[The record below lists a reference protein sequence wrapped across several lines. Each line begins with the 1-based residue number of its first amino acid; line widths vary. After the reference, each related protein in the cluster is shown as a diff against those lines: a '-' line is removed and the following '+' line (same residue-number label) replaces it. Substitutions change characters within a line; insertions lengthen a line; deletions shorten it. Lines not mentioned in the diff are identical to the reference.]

1 MKTDLYKLED
11 IVKDVLENFEDTR
24 SDDFVLIYR
33 VYKEINEEAVIR
45 ELFFEVML
53 NHQLY
58 NLPHF
63 ESVTR
68 CRRKVQNKYPE
79 LSNEKT
85 NKKRMNATTD
95 YINYAIDGY
104 NPTIRKMINYIK

>member
-1 MKTDLYKLED
+1 MTDLYKLED
-11 IVKDVLENFEDTR
+11 IVRYVLETYEDTR
-24 SDDFVLIYR
+24 KDDFILIYR
-33 VYKEINEEAVIR
+33 VYKEINESAVIR
-45 ELFFEVML
+45 ELFFQVMM
-53 NHQLY
+53 NHKEY

-79 LSNEKT
+79 LA
-85 NKKRMNATTD
+85 NKKTKEKRINATAD

-104 NPTIRKMINYIK
+104 NPTFMKMVDHIK